1 MNTNFEQPIDELIEK
16 IEALRNTECDPNI
29 NISEEISKLEEK
41 CNTLTKSIFSKLT
54 DWEKI
59 QLSRHAKRPHTSNY
73 INLIFNDFDELSG
86 DRMMYDDRAII
97 TGIAKLEHFNVAI
110 IGHEKGR
117 TTKNKIECNFGMAHP
132 EGYRKAKR
140 VMKLAEK
147 FNLPVLTFIDTPGA
161 YPGINAERHNQS
173 GAIAENLLLM
183 SELNVPII
191 STVIG
196 EGGSGGALG
205 IGVCDKLF
213 ILEYAYYSTISPE
226 GCATILFKDSSKA
239 SSVSEVLNITSG
251 KLKKLG
257 LVDDVIKE
265 PIGGAHRDHAETAK
279 NIKSTLIEE
288 LEKLKTLPKDE
299 LLRLRHKRLAQFE

>member
-16 IEALRNTECDPNI
+16 IEALRGADCDPSI
-29 NISEEISKLEEK
+29 NISEEISRLEDK
-41 CNTLTKSIFSKLT
+41 CNSLTKSIFSKLT

-73 INLIFNDFDELSG
+73 IKLIFEEFDELSG
-86 DRMMYDDRAII
+86 DRMMSDDKAVI
-97 TGIAKLEHFNVAI
+97 TGIAKLGSHNVAV

-117 TTKNKIECNFGMAHP
+117 TTKEKIECNFGMAHP
-132 EGYRKAKR
+132 EGYRKAAR
-140 VMKLAEK
+140 IMRLAEK
-147 FNLPVLTFIDTPGA
+147 FNLPLLTFIDTPGA
-161 YPGINAERHNQS
+161 YPGIKAEEHNQS

-183 SELNVPII
+183 SGLKVPII

-205 IGVCDKLF
+205 IGVCDKLL

-226 GCATILFKDSSKA
+226 GCATILFKDASKA
-239 SSVSEVLNITSG
+239 NKVAEILNITSD
-251 KLKKLG
+251 KLKKLS

-265 PIGGAHRDHAETAK
+265 PLGGAHREHLETAN
-279 NIKSTLIEE
+279 NIKNKLITE
-288 LEKLKTLPKDE
+288 LEYLMTLSKDE
-299 LLRLRHKRLAQFE
+299 LLKLRHAKIAKF